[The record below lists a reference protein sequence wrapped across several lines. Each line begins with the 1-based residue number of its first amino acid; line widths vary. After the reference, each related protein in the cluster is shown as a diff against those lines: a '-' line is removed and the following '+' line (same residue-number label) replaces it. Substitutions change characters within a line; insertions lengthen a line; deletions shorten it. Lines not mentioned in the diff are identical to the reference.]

1 MFVYMYLQ
9 ECPTVMHVRDSPQH
23 QHSYTTSLSLSR
35 IRVKNVPERKNRY
48 TVKKK
53 GPRGV
58 TAQGCYSP
66 GGVLVT
72 HKGVLLTSMSVGKV
86 W

>member
-1 MFVYMYLQ
+1 MATYGETALRNTRQ
-9 ECPTVMHVRDSPQH
+9 
-23 QHSYTTSLSLSR
+23 LAN
-35 IRVKNVPERKNRY
+35 KY

-66 GGVLVT
+66 RGVLVT